1 MDKSVGAT
9 TSLSGDGYRK
19 YVLTLL
25 MVVYVFNFIDRQI
38 LVILQESIKADMGL
52 SDSQLA
58 LLSGFSFAIFYVTCG
73 IPIARWAD
81 RANRVNIVA
90 ASLAVWSL
98 MTALCGMVSGFTQ
111 LLMARIGVGIGEAG
125 ASPPS
130 HSIISDYFPFENR
143 GRALSIYSMGIYI
156 GILIGFLAGGWI
168 NEFFGWRVAFL
179 VVGLPGVL
187 LAVVVRITLREPI
200 RGMSDSA
207 PVSDSGQL
215 PLFSAVRQLWA
226 LRSFRYASLGA
237 AFNAFVGYGGLN
249 FMPSFVIRLHQ
260 MPVGQVGTY
269 LALIVGFGGAIG
281 AYAGGQISDRL
292 GHRDARWYYWVPGVG
307 TLLAAILMPI
317 VVLTDSLNLLWTVFF
332 VNNVSLALFL
342 APTIAMAHN
351 LVGPKRRALAS
362 AMIYFVLN
370 IIGLG
375 LGPLTV
381 GIISDLLMPTVGAES
396 LRWAMLIVSQVA
408 LLGAGFYFLA
418 ARHLQADR
426 RLNGIADACL

>member
-1 MDKSVGAT
+1 MDENIGPTTPAT
-9 TSLSGDGYRK
+9 GDRYRK

-58 LLSGFSFAIFYVTCG
+58 LLSGFSFALFYVACG

-81 RANRVNIVA
+81 RANRVNIIA
-90 ASLAVWSL
+90 ASLTIWSL
-98 MTALCGMVSGFTQ
+98 MTALCGMVSSFTQ
-111 LLMARIGVGIGEAG
+111 LLLARIGVGIGEAG

-130 HSIISDYFPFENR
+130 HSIISDYYPFESR

-168 NEFFGWRVAFL
+168 DEFFGWRMAFL

-187 LAVVVRITLREPI
+187 LAVVVRLTLREPL
-200 RGMSDSA
+200 RGMSDTTPASE
-207 PVSDSGQL
+207 PKQV
-215 PLFSAVRQLWA
+215 PMFSAVRQLWA

-269 LALIVGFGGAIG
+269 LALVVGFGGAIG
-281 AYAGGQISDRL
+281 AYAGGYLSDRL
-292 GHRDARWYYWVPGVG
+292 GARDNRWYYWVPALG
-307 TLLAAILMPI
+307 TLFAAVLMPI
-317 VVLTDSLNLLWTVFF
+317 VVLTDSLNLLWAVFF
-332 VNNVSLALFL
+332 INNVCLALFL

-351 LVGPKRRALAS
+351 LVGPQRRALAS
-362 AMIYFVLN
+362 AIIYFVLN

-375 LGPLTV
+375 MGPLTV
-381 GIISDLLMPTVGAES
+381 GIISDLLMPSTGTES
-396 LRWAMLIVSQVA
+396 LRWALLIVSQFA
-408 LLGAGFYFLA
+408 LLGAGFYVLA
-418 ARHLQADR
+418 ARHLPADQESSV
-426 RLNGIADACL
+426 AEAKA

>member
-1 MDKSVGAT
+1 MSEKTGVTKPA
-9 TSLSGDGYRK
+9 SGDGYRK
-19 YVLTLL
+19 FVLVLL
-25 MVVYVFNFIDRQI
+25 MIVYVFNFIDRQI

-58 LLSGFSFAIFYVTCG
+58 LLSGFSFAVFYVTCG

-81 RANRVNIVA
+81 RANRVNIIA
-90 ASLAVWSL
+90 ASLTVWSL
-98 MTALCGMVSGFTQ
+98 MTAICGLVSNFTQ
-111 LLMARIGVGIGEAG
+111 LLLARIGVGIGEAG

-130 HSIISDYFPFENR
+130 HSIISDYFPFESR

-156 GILIGFLAGGWI
+156 GILVGFLAGGWI
-168 NEFFGWRVAFL
+168 DEFFGWRVAFL

-187 LAVVVRITLREPI
+187 LAVVVRMTLREPI
-200 RGMSDSA
+200 RGFSDTA
-207 PVSDSGQL
+207 PASEGEQGPIL
-215 PLFSAVRQLWA
+215 SAVRQLWA

-292 GHRDARWYYWVPGVG
+292 GCRDARWYYWVPGFG
-307 TLLAAILMPI
+307 TLFAAVLMPI
-317 VVLTDSLNLLWTVFF
+317 VVLTDSLSLLWVVFF
-332 VNNVSLALFL
+332 INNVSLALFL
-342 APTIAMAHN
+342 APTIAMAHS

-362 AMIYFVLN
+362 AVIYFVLN

-381 GIISDLLMPTVGAES
+381 GIISDLLMPSTGAES
-396 LRWAMLIVSQVA
+396 LRWALLIVSQFA

-418 ARHLQADR
+418 ARHLLVDR
-426 RLNGIADACL
+426 GSIGGSDPR

>member
-1 MDKSVGAT
+1 MSEHSGKTMPAN
-9 TSLSGDGYRK
+9 GDGYRK

-73 IPIARWAD
+73 IPIARLAD
-81 RANRVNIVA
+81 RANRVKIIAV
-90 ASLAVWSL
+90 SLTVWSV
-98 MTALCGMVSGFTQ
+98 MTAACGLVSSFTQ
-111 LLMARIGVGIGEAG
+111 LLLARIGVGIGEAG

-130 HSIISDYFPFENR
+130 HSIISDYFPFESR

-156 GILIGFLAGGWI
+156 GILFGFLAGGWM
-168 NEFFGWRVAFL
+168 NQFFGWRVAFL

-187 LAVVVRITLREPI
+187 LAVVVRMTLKEPI
-200 RGMSDSA
+200 RGMSDTASVHEDEHE
-207 PVSDSGQL
+207 PMLQT
-215 PLFSAVRQLWA
+215 VRTLWA
-226 LRSFRYASLGA
+226 MRSFRYASLGA

-260 MPVGQVGTY
+260 MPIGQVGTY

-292 GHRDARWYYWVPGVG
+292 GQGDARWYYWVPAIG
-307 TLLAAILMPI
+307 TFLAAILMPI
-317 VVLTDSLNLLWTVFF
+317 VVLTDSLGLLWSVFF
-332 VNNVSLALFL
+332 INNVSLALFL

-351 LVGPKRRALAS
+351 LVGPKRRAMAS

-381 GIISDLLMPTVGAES
+381 GIISDLLMPSTGAES
-396 LRWAMLIVSQVA
+396 LRWALLIVSQFA

-418 ARHLQADR
+418 ARHLPADR
-426 RLNGIADACL
+426 EAANNLT

>member
-1 MDKSVGAT
+1 MDENIGPTTPAT
-9 TSLSGDGYRK
+9 GDRYRK

-58 LLSGFSFAIFYVTCG
+58 LLSGFSFALFYVACG

-81 RANRVNIVA
+81 RANRVNIIA
-90 ASLAVWSL
+90 ASLTIWSL
-98 MTALCGMVSGFTQ
+98 MTALCGMASSFTQ
-111 LLMARIGVGIGEAG
+111 LLLARIGVGIGEAG

-130 HSIISDYFPFENR
+130 HSIISDYYPFESR

-168 NEFFGWRVAFL
+168 DEFFGWRMAFL

-187 LAVVVRITLREPI
+187 LAVVVRMTLREPL
-200 RGMSDSA
+200 RGMSDATPASE
-207 PVSDSGQL
+207 PEQV
-215 PLFSAVRQLWA
+215 PMFSAVRQLWA

-269 LALIVGFGGAIG
+269 LALVVGFGGAIG
-281 AYAGGQISDRL
+281 AYAGGYLSDRL
-292 GHRDARWYYWVPGVG
+292 GARDNRWYYWVPAIG
-307 TLLAAILMPI
+307 TLFAAVLMPI
-317 VVLTDSLNLLWTVFF
+317 VVLTDSLNLLWAVFF
-332 VNNVSLALFL
+332 VNNVCLALFL

-351 LVGPKRRALAS
+351 LVGPRRRALAS
-362 AMIYFVLN
+362 AVIYFVLN

-375 LGPLTV
+375 MGPLTV
-381 GIISDLLMPTVGAES
+381 GIISDLLMPSTGTES
-396 LRWAMLIVSQVA
+396 LRWALLIVSQFA
-408 LLGAGFYFLA
+408 LLGAGFYVLA
-418 ARHLQADR
+418 ARHLPADQESSV
-426 RLNGIADACL
+426 AEAKA